1 MKKFLVLIAA
11 VLLACG
17 NLTGCGNSRSTL
29 EENAKPLVSQI
40 IKEQLN
46 GDAQCLKVKI
56 TDKVDNTHYKA
67 VATLDNGN
75 DLNIMIEDRGDM
87 IYVTI
92 PEQ

>member
-40 IKEQLN
+40 IREQLH
-46 GDAQCLKVKI
+46 GSAKCLKVRI
-56 TDKVDNTHYKA
+56 TERVDDTHFKA
-67 VATLDNGN
+67 VATLDNSN

-92 PEQ
+92 PKL